1 MQPNKKMSR
10 SPSAYSESTS
20 VDWQHKIEA
29 TVESGK
35 RERSGEYS
43 RSLLP
48 VEIPFLEILKRRKER
63 ENRPQDS
70 MFTVL

>member
-1 MQPNKKMSR
+1 MQPIKKNVQISKCVLR
-10 SPSAYSESTS
+10 IHLRRLSHE
-20 VDWQHKIEA
+20 IEA
-29 TVESGK
+29 TVESGM

-48 VEIPFLEILKRRKER
+48 VEIQFLVILKRRKER